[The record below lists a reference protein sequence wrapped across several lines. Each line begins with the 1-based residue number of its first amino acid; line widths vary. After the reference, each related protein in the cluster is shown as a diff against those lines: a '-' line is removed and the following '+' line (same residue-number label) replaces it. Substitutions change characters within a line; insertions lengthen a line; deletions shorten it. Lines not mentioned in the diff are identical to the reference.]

1 MIKYL
6 VLLLNFIGFLLVD
19 FLFGDLAITINAP
32 AEINAGSSFTVEVTI
47 SKSDLKGFARYY
59 QELPIGY
66 SATPINSNN
75 GTFTFKDQKVKL
87 LWNPQ
92 LPSDSTF
99 TISYS
104 IKVDPTAEGTLTLG
118 GNFTYLQENEMKT
131 MNIPSKAIIIRPQGF
146 VADNTNN
153 QNNNNNNQQVNNN
166 NSNNQSNNNSNNQQ
180 NNNNVTNNF
189 PTNEIFCY
197 RQIIREQGSITVH
210 LLVNTAN
217 LSKDKF
223 AKVQE
228 RIPEGYTATNINSKD
243 GIFSFKE
250 SAAKFLWM
258 ALPTDNQFEVSY
270 KLTSS
275 TPSSELPDISGTF
288 SYIENDETKIKTIDN
303 HDFIGAPLIVDNT
316 NNQQQNNNQNNNT
329 NNQNNQSNQQNNN
342 NNVTNNQNNQSNQQ
356 NNNQNNNNNNSNN
369 NNVNNNQVSNNNN
382 NNHQTITP
390 PETGIRYKVQIAA
403 GHHPVNPKY
412 YFQQFKVTEPVQMEL
427 HEGWQKYTIGSFSIY
442 KDARDRRVQVW
453 QNTPIRDAFVSAYNN
468 GTRITVQEAIMVA
481 NQKWYQ

>member
-66 SATPINSNN
+66 SATPLNTQN
-75 GTFTFKDQKVKL
+75 GAFTFKDQKVKL

-118 GNFTYLQENEMKT
+118 GSFSYLQENEMKT
-131 MNIPSKAIIIRPQGF
+131 LNIPAKTVIVRPQGYT
-146 VADNTNN
+146 ADNTNN
-153 QNNNNNNQQVNNN
+153 QNNNNQQVVDT
-166 NSNNQSNNNSNNQQ
+166 NQTNNNSNNQQ
-180 NNNNVTNNF
+180 NNNTVTNNF
-189 PTNEIFCY
+189 PTGDVFCY
-197 RQIIREQGSITVH
+197 RQIVRESGSITVH
-210 LLVNTAN
+210 LLINTAN
-217 LSKDKF
+217 LPKDKF
-223 AKVQE
+223 AKIQE
-228 RIPEGYTATNINSKD
+228 RIPEGYTATNIESKD

-250 SAAKFLWM
+250 SSAKFLWM
-258 ALPTDNQFEVSY
+258 ALPSESQYQVSY

-275 TPSSELPDISGTF
+275 TPSSELPEISGTF
-288 SYIENDETKIKTIDN
+288 SYIANDQTKIKTIDN
-303 HDFIGAPLIVDNT
+303 RDFLGTDLIANNT
-316 NNQQQNNNQNNNT
+316 NNQQQNQNNNNQQVNNNGNQTNNNQQNNNT
-329 NNQNNQSNQQNNN
+329 NN
-342 NNVTNNQNNQSNQQ
+342 
-356 NNNQNNNNNNSNN
+356 NQNNNSNNN
-369 NNVNNNQVSNNNN
+369 NNVNNNQVSNNT
-382 NNHQTITP
+382 NNHNNITP

-403 GHHPVNPKY
+403 GHHPVNPRY

-427 HEGWQKYTIGSFSIY
+427 HEGWRKYTIGSFTIY